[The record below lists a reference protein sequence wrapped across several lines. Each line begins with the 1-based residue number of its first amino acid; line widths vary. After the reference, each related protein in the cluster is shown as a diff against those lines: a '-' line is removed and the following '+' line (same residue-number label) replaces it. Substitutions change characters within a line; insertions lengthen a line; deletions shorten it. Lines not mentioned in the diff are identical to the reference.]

1 MDVLLIAVAVIVGLP
16 LLLLAVP
23 VKVAFRVARAEAF
36 SGKIAI
42 HWMFGLLHVFVR
54 IPEARQAPHLAAPSK
69 PEKPKKLNQG
79 RSRSRSRSRSNAL
92 ALFWQADFRQR
103 VYRLVTDVWR
113 AAHLHRLRLRMRLG
127 LGDPADTGQLWAV
140 LGPLSALAQGLRG
153 ADVHIEPAF
162 MESVFEFHARGR
174 LRVIPLQF
182 LALALAFV
190 LSPVCI
196 RAWRSLQRGPA

>member
-23 VKVAFRVARAEAF
+23 VRVAFRVARAEAF

-79 RSRSRSRSRSNAL
+79 CFENGAGGQQQTNRGKPSGSK
-92 ALFWQADFRQR
+92 QP
-103 VYRLVTDVWR
+103 
-113 AAHLHRLRLRMRLG
+113 HRLTRRAPGR
-127 LGDPADTGQLWAV
+127 
-140 LGPLSALAQGLRG
+140 RG
-153 ADVHIEPAF
+153 TAPQT
-162 MESVFEFHARGR
+162 R
-174 LRVIPLQF
+174 
-182 LALALAFV
+182 
-190 LSPVCI
+190 
-196 RAWRSLQRGPA
+196 

>member
-23 VKVAFRVARAEAF
+23 VRVAFRVARADAF

-42 HWMFGLLHVFVR
+42 HWMFGWLHVLVR
-54 IPEARQAPHLAAPSK
+54 IPDARQAPHSEAPGK
-69 PEKPKKLNQG
+69 PEKPKKLNQN
-79 RSRSRSRSRSNAL
+79 RSRSRSSGRSNAM
-92 ALFWQADFRQR
+92 ALFWRADFRQR
-103 VYRLVTDVWR
+103 VYRLVRDVGR

>member
-1 MDVLLIAVAVIVGLP
+1 
-16 LLLLAVP
+16 
-23 VKVAFRVARAEAF
+23 
-36 SGKIAI
+36 
-42 HWMFGLLHVFVR
+42 MFGLLHVFVR

-69 PEKPKKLNQG
+69 PEKPKKLNQ
-79 RSRSRSRSRSNAL
+79 SRSRSRSNAL

-174 LRVIPLQF
+174 LRVIPLQL

-196 RAWRSLQRGPA
+196 RAWRSLQRGPV